1 MFGEYSER
9 ATNILYCSCPVKVT
23 HKNVGG
29 YASAPVPPMGSAYI
43 GATDQLHYR
52 REAEPLPYFAMA
64 EKTPSKTPEARQWM
78 EGANGG
84 KLQRGN
90 PGNRGGTGRPRS
102 ELRSAM
108 RQGLDAALPRLLEAI
123 ENPAI
128 PTRDLI
134 AAVNVLARYG
144 IDSKDEEADE
154 GVELVVRVVHAEIP
168 DHRVRAQTRDLD

>member
-1 MFGEYSER
+1 M
-9 ATNILYCSCPVKVT
+9 
-23 HKNVGG
+23 H
-29 YASAPVPPMGSAYI
+29 
-43 GATDQLHYR
+43 
-52 REAEPLPYFAMA
+52 
-64 EKTPSKTPEARQWM
+64 EKTPSKTPQPVQWM

-90 PGNRGGTGRPRS
+90 PRNRGGTGRPRS

-108 RQGLDAALPRLLEAI
+108 RKGLDAALPRLLEAI
-123 ENPAI
+123 ENPAT

-154 GVELVVRVVHAEIP
+154 GVELTVRVVHADIP
-168 DHRVRAQTRDLD
+168 DHRARAQTQELD